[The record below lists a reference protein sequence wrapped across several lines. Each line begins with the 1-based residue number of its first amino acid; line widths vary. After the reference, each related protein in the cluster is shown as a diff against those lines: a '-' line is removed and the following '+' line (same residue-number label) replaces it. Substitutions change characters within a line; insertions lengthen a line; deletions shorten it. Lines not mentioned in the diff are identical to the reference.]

1 MRKRNE
7 LFQRVILFER
17 QQKQQQRQQLLQQ
30 QAIKQTTFFNNNTKK
45 NIIFIARSLA
55 LSRETECVRQLRE
68 TKRRSFH
75 AGST

>member
-17 QQKQQQRQQLLQQ
+17 QQQQQRQQLLQQ

-68 TKRRSFH
+68 AKRRSFH